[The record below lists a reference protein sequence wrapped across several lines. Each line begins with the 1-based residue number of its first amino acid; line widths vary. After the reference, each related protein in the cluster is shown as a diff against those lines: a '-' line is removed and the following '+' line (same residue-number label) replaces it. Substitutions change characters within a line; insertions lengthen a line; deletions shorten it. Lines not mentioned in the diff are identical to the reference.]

1 MQTES
6 SHTFPSVKQ
15 IGHPSCITQTLLPYL
30 YMTYLIF
37 HLCDSKLTARHSKYE
52 PSAKTTLT
60 ESHEMNMNVQK
71 SREEAASST
80 VLQQKSSACNT
91 LCVTICYNRLT
102 EGPPR

>member
-6 SHTFPSVKQ
+6 SHTYPSVKQ
-15 IGHPSCITQTLLPYL
+15 IGHPSCIIQTLLPDL

-52 PSAKTTLT
+52 SSAKKKLLT
-60 ESHEMNMNVQK
+60 ESHEINMNVQK

-80 VLQQKSSACNT
+80 VLQ
-91 LCVTICYNRLT
+91 
-102 EGPPR
+102 